1 MLHLDRGEFIRTV
14 TLMLA
19 LCNQLLQA
27 AGHPILP
34 INEEDLQN
42 FISALWTVLA
52 SLWIWFTSRQG
63 GEK

>member
-1 MLHLDRGEFIRTV
+1 MLHFERGEVIRTV

-34 INEEDLQN
+34 INEADLQN
-42 FISALWTVLA
+42 LISALWTVLA
-52 SLWIWFTSRQG
+52 SLWMWGTAMQG
-63 GEK
+63 GGK

>member
-1 MLHLDRGEFIRTV
+1 MLHFERGEVIRTV

-34 INEEDLQN
+34 INETDLQN
-42 FISALWTVLA
+42 LISSLWTVLA
-52 SLWIWFTSRQG
+52 SLWMWVTAKQG
-63 GEK
+63 GGK

>member
-1 MLHLDRGEFIRTV
+1 MLHFERSEVIRTV

-34 INEEDLQN
+34 INETDLQN
-42 FISALWTVLA
+42 LISSLWTVLA
-52 SLWIWFTSRQG
+52 SLWMWVTAKQG
-63 GEK
+63 GGK

>member
-1 MLHLDRGEFIRTV
+1 MLHFERGEFIRTV

-34 INEEDLQN
+34 INETDLQN
-42 FISALWTVLA
+42 LISALWTVLA
-52 SLWIWFTSRQG
+52 SLWMWVTAKQG
-63 GEK
+63 GGK